1 MLDFLD
7 AVVKAILFAGILS
20 CSGAVFSEATLNVS
34 DDISRFSMR
43 VMRRGAIV
51 TVAAALAGAFILMF
65 RLGDGIDRITLSASF
80 LSVYGAALCL
90 QIGGVLLLLTSMG
103 DDRFDRT
110 LRVINALVATFSFA
124 FHGHAASGMA
134 NESIVAVIHTS
145 AAAWWIGSLWLL
157 YYACGR
163 ENVADLAAL
172 VLRFSTHAIRFVGI
186 LLMAGVI
193 LSMTLISS
201 GPTPLTSPY
210 LKFLGVKVVLVAVT
224 LGVALYNKYRLTP
237 RLVRHD
243 AAAALALR
251 NMIRNEMI
259 LIAAV
264 LTATAFLTTFS
275 TPFVE
280 YDV

>member
-7 AVVKAILFAGILS
+7 AVFKAILFAGILS
-20 CSGAVFSEATLNVS
+20 CSGAVFADATLNVS
-34 DDISRFSMR
+34 ADISRYSMR
-43 VMRRGAIV
+43 VMRWGAIV
-51 TVAAALAGAFILMF
+51 TIVAALAGALITMF
-65 RLGDGIDRITLSASF
+65 RLGDQIDRVTMSAAF
-80 LSVYGAALCL
+80 LSIYGAGLCL

-103 DDRFDRT
+103 NDHFDRT
-110 LRVINALVATFSFA
+110 VRVINALVATFSFA
-124 FHGHAASGMA
+124 FHGHAASGEA
-134 NESIVAVIHTS
+134 NEQIVAVIHTS

-157 YYACGR
+157 YYACMRKGI
-163 ENVADLAAL
+163 ADLAAL
-172 VLRFSTHAIRFVGI
+172 VLRFSTIAIKVVGV

-193 LSMTLISS
+193 LAMTLISS

-210 LKFLGVKVVLVAVT
+210 VKFLVLKVVLVAAT
-224 LGVALYNKYRLTP
+224 LCAAVYNKYRLTP

-243 AAAALALR
+243 ATAAQALR
-251 NMIRNEMI
+251 DMIRNEMI

-264 LTATAFLTTFS
+264 LTATAFLTTYG